1 MIKQILLTAVVTAL
15 VILVVQARR
24 RRGQV
29 SQANAPASPLSP
41 QAIAGWVLV
50 VLMVSAAVGAVFLHN
65 S

>member
-1 MIKQILLTAVVTAL
+1 VIKQILLTAAVTAL

-29 SQANAPASPLSP
+29 SQANAPAAQLTP

-65 S
+65 N